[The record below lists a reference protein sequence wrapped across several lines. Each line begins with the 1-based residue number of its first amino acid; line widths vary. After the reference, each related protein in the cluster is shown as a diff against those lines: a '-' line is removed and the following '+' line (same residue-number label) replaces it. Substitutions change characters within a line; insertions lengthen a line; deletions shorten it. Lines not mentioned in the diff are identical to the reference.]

1 VQNLKHPRYTLSAS
15 ERSSVLRYAN
25 RQEVEVE
32 AEAEAEHL
40 RVDFDFLSG
49 IEARYMAGEF
59 RVGSIAFDPATP
71 DGNPTG
77 YCLVGLY
84 DDMQDRFVR
93 TLPPVMYAAV
103 GIAARHEDRPGG

>member
-1 VQNLKHPRYTLSAS
+1 
-15 ERSSVLRYAN
+15 
-25 RQEVEVE
+25 
-32 AEAEAEHL
+32 
-40 RVDFDFLSG
+40 
-49 IEARYMAGEF
+49 MAGEF